1 MSALIERLRAL
12 VEAEP
17 GFAAAAG
24 ALAAGRNAHVPS
36 VPPGVRAPLLA
47 ALARRGPLLVVVPSE
62 DEVGPLVDDLDE
74 LTGDVPVLRNP
85 TLDLFQ
91 EEEEQDLEPAVR
103 VGARLRVLQALR
115 EGRPLAVVT
124 SPTALLQRLPAPER
138 GALDGLELRRGA
150 TLDPAGL
157 ARRLVEVGHSRVPLV
172 EAPGEFALRGGIVDV
187 FPLGSPVPVRIE
199 LFGDEVE
206 SLRTFEPGS
215 QRSTGTVE
223 RWRLSLVAPEEWV
236 RLRREDGRSLFA
248 HLPAGGALA
257 LVDPG
262 AVRARLESGARRFAR
277 DAQDL
282 LTPAEVTRGFAGH
295 PALLVGDAPDEPLAA
310 GAVSAPLGLV
320 DPGLHVGGGG
330 IEPVTNELARLIQR
344 GERVTVCCFNEAER
358 ERLVELF
365 DKSGLDPRAA
375 DDLRGAEE
383 PPGLTLVVLSID
395 DGFRRPATRQCLL
408 VSHRLFARH
417 RRAEV
422 GTARGRGRRGA
433 GHLPIESFA
442 DLEAGTY
449 VVHVTHGVALFQGIV
464 RRERDGQPRDFLQ
477 LSFDEGELF
486 IPTDRIG
493 LVRRYVGPTDSAPR
507 LSKIGGQG
515 WKKKTEKAE
524 EAARDLAMELLEVQA
539 ERMAR
544 PGFAFPPDDPS
555 QALFEESFA
564 YTDTDDQIRVT
575 AEVKRDMEIGRAM
588 DRLVCGDVGYGKT
601 EIAIRAAFRAVQA
614 GKQVAVLCPTT
625 VLAHQHERTFR
636 ERMAAYPIRVEAVS
650 RFRSPGE
657 QRVVLKDAREGKVDV
672 LLGTHRILS
681 KDVAFKDLGLVVI
694 DEEQRFGVEHK
705 ERLKALRRTVDL
717 LTLSAT
723 PIPRTLHL
731 ALSGARDISVL
742 ETPPPGRSP
751 VETRVVRR
759 SPELI
764 RRAIERE
771 LAREGQVFL
780 VTDRVRGI
788 EEVADEVRALVPTAR
803 VLVVHGQ
810 LPETDIE
817 ERMLR
822 FVDHEADVLVATTL
836 IENGLDIKRANT
848 LIVDRADRYGLA
860 EMHQLRGRVGRS
872 DARAYAYFLLP
883 PRGQVSDVARRRL
896 RAIEEHTDLGA
907 GFRIALRDLE
917 IRGAGNVL
925 GAEQSGHIAS
935 VGYDLY
941 CRLLKRA
948 VAELKAGQ
956 QGKPLDLERDL
967 DLEATEVEVVL
978 DVPAYVPDAYVE
990 DVALKIEC
998 YRKLAQAQEE
1008 VELARLREELRDRYG
1023 PLPEVFEN
1031 LFRLRTLRIRA
1042 AGHGVLKVTRQ
1053 DRVLQLR
1060 CRHAGRLQA
1069 GIRAHRQ
1076 ALRPIDTHM
1085 VYLVMQDPEG
1095 SDEVQLGYLLEALAP
1110 VHEDPA
1116 AAAARLDPQA
1126 LREERRRKARGRG
1139 RRSKTSSGS

>member
-1 MSALIERLRAL
+1 MSALTSELRAL
-12 VEAEP
+12 LEAEP
-17 GFAAAAG
+17 AFAAADR
-24 ALAAGRNAHVPS
+24 ALAGGRRALVPG
-36 VPPGVRAPLLA
+36 VPPGARALLLA
-47 ALARRGPLLVVVPSE
+47 ALARRRPLLVVVESE
-62 DEVGPLVDDLDE
+62 DEVGGLKDDLEE
-74 LTGDVPVLRNP
+74 LGEGLLVLQNP

-91 EEEEQDLEPAVR
+91 EEDEQDLEPAVR
-103 VGARLRVLQALR
+103 IGARLRVLQALR
-115 EGRPLAVVT
+115 EGAPLALVT
-124 SPTALLQRLPAPER
+124 STVALMQRLPSPAH
-138 GALDGLELRRGA
+138 GALGALELRPGA
-150 TLDPAGL
+150 RLDPADL
-157 ARRLVEVGHSRVPLV
+157 ARRLVGVGHTRVALV

-187 FPLGSPVPVRIE
+187 YPLGAPSPVRIE
-199 LFGDEVE
+199 LLGDEVE

-215 QRSTGTVE
+215 QRSTGAVE
-223 RWRLSLVAPEEWV
+223 RFTLGLVSPEEWV
-236 RLRREDGRSLFA
+236 RLRREDGSSLLA
-248 HLPAGGALA
+248 HLPPLGAVA
-257 LVDPG
+257 LVDPL
-262 AVRARLESGARRFAR
+262 AVRARLASGAARFAR
-277 DAQDL
+277 EGQDL
-282 LTPAEVTRGFAGH
+282 LPADELLAGFARG
-295 PALLVGDAPDEPLAA
+295 PLLLLGEAGEDPLAA
-310 GAVSAPLGLV
+310 GALPAPFPFQA
-320 DPGLHVGGGG
+320 PGLHVGQGG
-330 IEPVTNELARLIQR
+330 IEPVTNELARLVQR

-358 ERLVELF
+358 ERLLELF
-365 DKSGLDPRAA
+365 EKSGLDPLAGDSLRAA
-375 DDLRGAEE
+375 SD
-383 PPGLTLVVLSID
+383 PPGLSLVVLSLD
-395 DGFRRPATRQCLL
+395 DGFRVPRTAQVLL
-408 VSHRLFARH
+408 ASHRLFARH

-422 GTARGRGRRGA
+422 GGGRRGRARGA

-449 VVHVTHGVALFQGIV
+449 VVHVSHGIALFQGIV
-464 RRERDGQPRDFLQ
+464 RREREGQPRDFLH

-486 IPTDRIG
+486 IPTDRIS
-493 LVRRYVGPTDSAPR
+493 LVRRWVGPSDQTPR
-507 LSKIGGQG
+507 LSRLGGQG
-515 WKKKTEKAE
+515 WQKRTEKAT
-524 EAARDLAMELLEVQA
+524 EAARDLAGELLAVQA
-539 ERMAR
+539 ERLAR
-544 PGFAFPPDDPS
+544 GGFAFPQDDHQ
-555 QALFEESFA
+555 QALFEESFG

-575 AEVKRDMEIGRAM
+575 AEVKKDMQTPRAM

-601 EIAIRAAFRAVQA
+601 EIAVRAAFRAVSA

-625 VLAHQHERTFR
+625 VLTHQHERTFK
-636 ERMAAYPIRVEAVS
+636 ERMAAYPMRIEALS

-657 QRVVLKDAREGKVDV
+657 QRLVIKDAAAGKVDI
-672 LLGTHRILS
+672 LIGTHRILS
-681 KDVAFKDLGLVVI
+681 RDVVFKDLGLVVI

-705 ERLKALRRTVDL
+705 ERLKALRRSVDL

-780 VTDRVRGI
+780 VSDKVRGI
-788 EEVADEVRALVPTAR
+788 EAIADEVRALVPTAR

-810 LPETDIE
+810 LPEDEIE
-817 ERMLR
+817 QRMLA
-822 FVDHEADVLVATTL
+822 FVEHAADVLVATTL
-836 IENGLDIKRANT
+836 LENGLDIKRANT

-860 EMHQLRGRVGRS
+860 ELHQLRGRVGRS
-872 DARAYAYFLLP
+872 DARAHAYFLLP
-883 PRGQVSDVARRRL
+883 PRGEVSDVARRRL
-896 RAIEEHTDLGA
+896 RAIEEFTDLGA

-925 GAEQSGHIAS
+925 GAEQSGHIAA

-956 QGKPLDLERDL
+956 AGRPLDLERDL

-998 YRKLAQAQEE
+998 YRKLASAPDEA
-1008 VELARLREELRDRYG
+1008 ELDRLREELRDRYG
-1023 PLPEVFEN
+1023 PIPDVLEN
-1031 LFRLRTLRIRA
+1031 LFRLRALRIRA

-1060 CRHAGRLQA
+1060 CRHGGRVQA
-1069 GIRAHRQ
+1069 AIRAHRD

-1085 VYLVMQDPEG
+1085 VYLVMAEPDGP
-1095 SDEVQLGYLLEALAP
+1095 DELQLSFLLEALAP
-1110 VHEDPA
+1110 LGEDLA
-1116 AAAARLDPQA
+1116 AAAERLDPKA
-1126 LREERRRKARGRG
+1126 LREERRRKVKRGRKP
-1139 RRSKTSSGS
+1139 RATSSES